1 MNRLDV
7 AVVGAGAVGS
17 RCARQ
22 FASLSEVHSLRM
34 VDRDPTLSAAVAASF
49 GPVARPVET
58 VEAALDGATV
68 VVVATAGDHRDVA
81 CAALERGVHV
91 VSAADDI
98 ATVRGLL
105 TLDAEARERGRSL
118 VCGAGFGPG
127 LTDVLVAHAAA
138 MFDVVDEVHVARS
151 GTGGPACA
159 RVHHDMLG
167 TAGLDWREGA
177 WVPRRGGAG
186 RELCWFPD
194 PVGAQDCYGAAL
206 PDPILLV
213 PAFPQVRRVTARLAA
228 TRRDRLTARLPMLR
242 PPHPEGMVGAV
253 RVEVRGRRGLLHE
266 TMVYG
271 AIDRPSVAAGAVA
284 MVAAVF
290 AAKGALTRSGAGGL
304 AELVISPV
312 NFLAELAQRG
322 VRAAV
327 FEGGA
332 V

>member
-1 MNRLDV
+1 VSALDV
-7 AVVGAGAVGS
+7 AVVGLGASGS

-22 FASLSEVHSLRM
+22 FASLPDLGSLRIH
-34 VDRDPTLSAAVAASF
+34 DRDPSRAAAVAASL
-49 GPVARPVET
+49 GPVAHASES

-68 VVVATAGDHRDVA
+68 VVVATAGDHRGVA
-81 CAALERGVHV
+81 WSALDRDVHV
-91 VSAADDI
+91 VSMADEI
-98 ATVRGLL
+98 GTVRGLL
-105 TLDAEARERGRSL
+105 ALDAEARERRRSV

-127 LTDVLVAHAAA
+127 LTDVLVAHAADL
-138 MFDVVDEVHVARS
+138 FDTVDEIHVARS

-159 RVHHDMLG
+159 RAHHHMLG
-167 TAGLDWREGA
+167 ATGLDWREGA

-194 PVGAQDCYGAAL
+194 PVGGQDCYGAAL
-206 PDPILLV
+206 PDPMLLV
-213 PAFPQVRRVTARLAA
+213 PAFPHVRRVTARLAA

-253 RVEVRGRRGLLHE
+253 RVEVRGRRGILHE
-266 TMVYG
+266 TAVYG
-271 AIDRPSVAAGAVA
+271 ALDRPSVAAGAVA

-290 AAKGALTRSGAGGL
+290 AAHGDMTRSGAGGL
-304 AELVISPV
+304 AELVASPV
-312 NFLAELAQRG
+312 AFLAELAQRG

-327 FEGGA
+327 FEGAA